1 MALSRAEV
9 EHIAELAK
17 LRLNDEEIDLYTGQL
32 SAILD
37 YAQDINQLDTDAIS
51 PTASVLPLQN
61 VMADDVVHE
70 VGLERATFLNNAP
83 DSEAGQVRVQA
94 IFD

>member
-9 EHIAELAK
+9 QHIAELAK
-17 LRLNDEEIDLYTGQL
+17 LHLTDAEIDAYTEQL

-37 YAQDINQLDTDAIS
+37 YALELNSLDTDAIP

-61 VMADDVVHE
+61 VMADDVVQPT
-70 VGLERATFLNNAP
+70 LARAILLRNAP
-83 DSEAGQVRVQA
+83 DSEAGQIRVKA
-94 IFD
+94 ILE

>member
-9 EHIAELAK
+9 QHIAELAK
-17 LRLNDEEIDLYTGQL
+17 LHLTDTEIDAYTEQL

-37 YAQDINQLDTDAIS
+37 YALELNSLDTDAIS

-61 VMADDVVHE
+61 VMAEDIVQPTLD
-70 VGLERATFLNNAP
+70 RATFLGNAP
-83 DSEAGQVRVQA
+83 DSEAGQIRVKA
-94 IFD
+94 ILE

>member
-9 EHIAELAK
+9 QHIAELAK
-17 LRLNDEEIDLYTGQL
+17 LHLTDAEIDAYTEQL

-37 YAQDINQLDTDAIS
+37 YALELNSLDTDAIP

-61 VMADDVVHE
+61 VMADDVVQPT
-70 VGLERATFLNNAP
+70 LDRATLLRNAP
-83 DSEAGQVRVQA
+83 DSEAGQIRVKA
-94 IFD
+94 ILE